1 MIIRI
6 IDFDI
11 YEICKYGNS
20 TTILLEVNF
29 KSNLTLQNRLVRWDL
44 HPTYIYY
51 EIVLSLIDVW
61 LPTPFSRRVI
71 YISCVRLEMGGLIA
85 AW

>member
-29 KSNLTLQNRLVRWDL
+29 KSNLTLQNRLVR
-44 HPTYIYY
+44 
-51 EIVLSLIDVW
+51 
-61 LPTPFSRRVI
+61 
-71 YISCVRLEMGGLIA
+71 
-85 AW
+85 